1 MHPIMVTV
9 CGLRRDVSYDF
20 VVVEGTATGEGVP
33 REYICITHWG
43 GVIFPT
49 LPYYNNSHLP

>member
-1 MHPIMVTV
+1 MVTV

-20 VVVEGTATGEGVP
+20 VVVEGTATGEGGAKGV
-33 REYICITHWG
+33 CITHWG